1 MLIDLI
7 RGSSVDLDAFDPK
20 IVALLALFF
29 QKAEWV
35 QSLVEPSSWSWDKT
49 LRGLTGF
56 LIESETI
63 EARIDRDLNDK
74 KRSVA
79 EALVRAQ
86 IVWSHPALED
96 TLGDWDASAMLL
108 AQADPERLED
118 WIFETPH
125 KNLRP
130 VLETLRAAALTED
143 GVDVETLLA
152 IREQFEEE
160 DAHRDMNQLD
170 AVLATVDLAL
180 FSRRVMLGQAQTQWM
195 RQPREVADVLGVY
208 GATTW
213 LETLAVLEAAQAMT
227 AFEFAALLAI
237 GAAGAFELIDDDAQT
252 LEAMDAIQ
260 RKDKSW
266 DARALALQLSV
277 PMALGDDD
285 LAPLLAE
292 VACHERLVASG
303 FISPGIS
310 GLPLSG
316 FDVEPLHLEGALDL
330 FEDIVHNEKLDD
342 ELIVR
347 AVRTMMDCHKF
358 VHLEDEPIQDFLHHD
373 IWTQLANHHHAAINL
388 AARQILHALNPEPAG
403 QERSTRTFLEGLFG
417 WTLDHPNTHSHLL
430 EHVQGD
436 GMVSLL
442 AILSLATIWDANE
455 VALGLLG
462 QALLACNVTRCDVV
476 RSAIE
481 TLIGRLESASS

>member
-1 MLIDLI
+1 MRIDLI
-7 RGSSVDLDAFDPK
+7 HESTPDLDVLDPQL
-20 IVALLALFF
+20 VALLALFY
-29 QKAEWV
+29 QRPQWA
-35 QSLVEPSSWSWDKT
+35 QALVKPSAWSWDST
-49 LRGLTGF
+49 LRGLTGL
-56 LIESETI
+56 LIESDVI
-63 EARIDRDLNDK
+63 EAKIDQALDDK
-74 KRSVA
+74 NRSIA

-86 IVWSHPALED
+86 VVWSHA
-96 TLGDWDASAMLL
+96 TLGETLGEWDASAMLI
-108 AQADPERLED
+108 AQADPEHLED

-125 KNLRP
+125 KDLRP
-130 VLETLRAAALTED
+130 VLESLRAAALTED

-152 IREQFEEE
+152 IREQLEEE
-160 DAHRDMNQLD
+160 DAHRDINQLD
-170 AVLATVDLAL
+170 AVLATVDLSL

-266 DARALALQLSV
+266 DARALALRLSV

-303 FISPGIS
+303 FISPGVS

-316 FDVEPLHLEGALDL
+316 FDVEPLHLEGALAL
-330 FEDIVHNEKLDD
+330 FDEIVHADKPDD

-347 AVRTMMDCHKF
+347 VVRTMMDCHKF
-358 VHLEDEPIQDFLHHD
+358 VHLEDEPVQDFLNHE
-373 IWTQLANHHHAAINL
+373 IWQQLANHHHAAINL
-388 AARQILHALNPEPAG
+388 GARQILQVLCPEPSPQDHSA
-403 QERSTRTFLEGLFG
+403 RALLEGLFG
-417 WTLDHPNTHSHLL
+417 WTLEQSGALVLKHA
-430 EHVQGD
+430 QGT

-442 AILSLATIWDANE
+442 AILSLATVWGADE
-455 VALGLLG
+455 VALNLLG
-462 QALLACNVTRCDVV
+462 QTLLTCDVTRCDVA
-476 RSAIE
+476 RGAIE
-481 TLIGRLESASS
+481 TLLARLEVVSG